1 MQLSLTTTVTPS
13 CTREG
18 EAYRLVEYLPTY
30 KVALKKDKK
39 QSNNCLLTFENTVH
53 RLHFILNIFVTEYN
67 PENTSGVYV
76 PLQIQNQEE
85 L

>member
-30 KVALKKDKK
+30 NVALKKEKK
-39 QSNNCLLTFENTVH
+39 QSNKCLLTFENTVH
-53 RLHFILNIFVTEYN
+53 I
-67 PENTSGVYV
+67 SC
-76 PLQIQNQEE
+76 
-85 L
+85 